1 MTVGYF
7 AGSFDMLNVVDLDLI
22 AQARSQCSRLIV
34 GVYTDA
40 AVADAVGR
48 PPVMPLSERM
58 TLLYHLRDVDEVIV
72 HGVPGGVPDS
82 DILRFS
88 VADEASPAAEPTVQ
102 LTPRRTSRS
111 TLLREAVAS
120 VNNKAVA

>member
-7 AGSFDMLNVVDLDLI
+7 VGSFDMLDVVDLDLI

-40 AVADAVGR
+40 AVADTVGR

-58 TLLYHLRDVDEVIV
+58 TLLL
-72 HGVPGGVPDS
+72 PS
-82 DILRFS
+82 
-88 VADEASPAAEPTVQ
+88 
-102 LTPRRTSRS
+102 PRRRRGDRPRRSRRS
-111 TLLREAVAS
+111 P
-120 VNNKAVA
+120 